1 MVTLALSRSTIT
13 TLDGRN
19 SSVIFHNVV
28 ESWVHRHWQEF
39 ERDWLNRSIDQLV
52 FAQANLT
59 NAEIMHIGHFDEWLE
74 TLDYW
79 GDELFRDQI
88 RRSTWLATYMLTNGT
103 SPVPII
109 VAANSSGLM
118 HPKGATMRS
127 NQLIEGHMRLAY
139 LRGMIRQ
146 NHTSLRQSHLVW
158 LLSLQ
163 NSPFNY

>member
-1 MVTLALSRSTIT
+1 MIAPTVNGYGDSGAESFDDYYARWPKQLS
-13 TLDGRN
+13 N
-19 SSVIFHNVV
+19 FPQCVV
-28 ESWVHRHWQEF
+28 ESWVHRHWQDF
-39 ERDWLNRSIDQLV
+39 ERDWLNRSIDQFV

-158 LLSLQ
+158 LL
-163 NSPFNY
+163 

>member
-109 VAANSSGLM
+109 VAANSS
-118 HPKGATMRS
+118 
-127 NQLIEGHMRLAY
+127 
-139 LRGMIRQ
+139 
-146 NHTSLRQSHLVW
+146 
-158 LLSLQ
+158 
-163 NSPFNY
+163 